1 MSLIEIKNLTLG
13 YEGNIIVDNVS
24 FTVTEGNYICVV
36 GENGSGK
43 TTFLKGLLG
52 IVPKLDGSVE
62 FSSQI
67 NRNHIGYLA
76 QQSKCTADFPAS
88 VREIVMSGFLNNRLF
103 GFGYSAEEKSSAEE
117 IMEKVGIGEFQK
129 KSFSTLSGGQQQRVL
144 LARALCATKK
154 LLLLDEPTSSLDPV
168 ATAEFY
174 ALIKKL
180 NKSGITVIMV
190 SHDVTA
196 AVRNAS
202 HILCIRKN
210 DTFFGTTHEY
220 IHSDAGKK
228 MLISGCP
235 CDDCMHYSGEVSK
248 GV

>member
-1 MSLIEIKNLTLG
+1 MSLIDIKNLALG
-13 YEGNIIVDNVS
+13 YEGNVIVDNVS
-24 FTVTEGNYICVV
+24 FSVEPGNYICIV

-52 IVPKLDGSVE
+52 LVPKHCGNIE
-62 FSSQI
+62 YSSEI
-67 NRNHIGYLA
+67 SRNHIGYLA
-76 QQSKCTADFPAS
+76 QQSKHTADFPAS

-103 GFGYSAEEKSSAEE
+103 GFGYSSKEKSRAEE
-117 IMEKVGIGEFQK
+117 IMDLVGIGELQK

-154 LLLLDEPTSSLDPV
+154 LLLLDEPTSALDPV

-190 SHDVTA
+190 SHDVTS

-202 HILCIRKN
+202 HILCLRKD

-228 MLISGCP
+228 MLLSGCP
-235 CDDCMHYSGEVSK
+235 CDDCMHFSGEVSK